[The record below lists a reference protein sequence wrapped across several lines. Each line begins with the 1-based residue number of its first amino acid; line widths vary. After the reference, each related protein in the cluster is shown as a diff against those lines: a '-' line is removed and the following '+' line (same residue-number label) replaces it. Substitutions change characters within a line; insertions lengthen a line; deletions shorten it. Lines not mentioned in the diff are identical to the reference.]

1 MRKIYKTLILMA
13 LLSTSFTMCVN
24 ANDINVANNKADSD
38 ISIKNGEKV
47 LNIEL
52 KEAVETAL
60 KNNYDIQLSKTGLE
74 KAEATVEEARSA
86 KRPTVKYSWQAG
98 RAKATVPSAEQIQ
111 LLKELHISIPIDP
124 KTVVGTR
131 YTQNLNVI
139 WPVWTGGAAENAID
153 AAKYAESVSKTD
165 IYQKEADVKL
175 AATEAYFGYLK
186 TLNMVEVTNKA
197 VQNLSEHVNNVKLQ
211 YDAGIV
217 AKLDVLSSEV
227 SLANA
232 KEMNIA
238 AKNYKARCP
247 AAR

>member
-24 ANDINVANNKADSD
+24 ANDINAANNKADSD

-98 RAKATVPSAEQIQ
+98 RAKVIVPSAEQIH
-111 LLKELHISIPIDP
+111 LLKEL
-124 KTVVGTR
+124 
-131 YTQNLNVI
+131 
-139 WPVWTGGAAENAID
+139 
-153 AAKYAESVSKTD
+153 
-165 IYQKEADVKL
+165 
-175 AATEAYFGYLK
+175 
-186 TLNMVEVTNKA
+186 NK
-197 VQNLSEHVNNVKLQ
+197 
-211 YDAGIV
+211 
-217 AKLDVLSSEV
+217 
-227 SLANA
+227 
-232 KEMNIA
+232 
-238 AKNYKARCP
+238 
-247 AAR
+247 